1 MNIAQFHQLFKLV
14 ADKSGSDYFPHEQI
28 DQLAN
33 VAQMEY
39 YGMLLG
45 NYKQYQQGRSVAQ
58 VVIGQTSRT
67 NEELNPFKTK
77 IDFFTGTYDTTTSP
91 YAVDNGLLTLPADYE
106 HISSAISVVFQDGS
120 RRDRPIQEVD
130 DEEWA
135 NRVDSSLIVPSKK
148 DAIYRFAG
156 MRTISANDKRHLL
169 EFRPKDVS
177 GHVSYYRTPAK
188 PNYVYTMNGRVET
201 HDAAA
206 STDLEW
212 GEVAAINILVRSLQL
227 AGIKSADQVLA
238 QVMGQNKMSEE

>member
-1 MNIAQFHQLFKLV
+1 MFKLV

-28 DQLAN
+28 DQLAD

-39 YGMLLG
+39 FGMLLG

-58 VVIGQTSRT
+58 VVVGQTSRT

-77 IDFFTGTYDTTTSP
+77 IDFFTAAYDPAIAP
-91 YAVDNGLLTLPADYE
+91 YAVDNGILTLPANYE
-106 HISSAISVVFQDGS
+106 HISSVVSVVFQDGS
-120 RRDRPIQEVD
+120 RRDRPIQELD

-135 NRVDSSLIVPSKK
+135 SRVDSSLIEPSKK
-148 DAIYRFAG
+148 NAIYRFAG

-188 PNYVYTMNGRVET
+188 PNYVYAMNGRVET
-201 HDAAA
+201 HNAAA

-212 GEVAAINILVRSLQL
+212 GEVAAMNILVRSLQV
-227 AGIKSADQVLA
+227 AGIKSADQLLA
-238 QVMGQNKMSEE
+238 QAMNQNKMTEE

>member
-1 MNIAQFHQLFKLV
+1 MTIAQFHQLFKLV

-28 DQLAN
+28 DDLAHI
-33 VAQMEY
+33 AQMEY
-39 YGMLLG
+39 FGNLIG
-45 NYKQYQQGRSVAQ
+45 NYKQYQPGRPVPP
-58 VVIGQTSRT
+58 VVVGQTSRST
-67 NEELNPFKTK
+67 TELNPFKAK
-77 IDFFTGTYDTTTSP
+77 IDFFAAPYDPTTAP
-91 YAVDNGLLTLPADYE
+91 YAVDNGILTLPADFE
-106 HISSAISVVFQDGS
+106 HISAVVSAVYQAGS
-120 RRDRPIQEVD
+120 RRDRPVQELD

-135 NRVDSSLIVPSKK
+135 SRVDSSLIEPTKK

-156 MRTISANDKRHLL
+156 VRQISANDKRHLI

-188 PNYVYTMNGRVET
+188 PNYVYTLNGRVET
-201 HDAAA
+201 HNAST

-212 GEVAAINILVRSLQL
+212 GEVAAMNILVRSLQL